1 MWSQYP
7 GGQRDFELVPEMGSN
22 PCLTFLLVYSALIT
36 IALMVTSTLLATNHS
51 TVVCKGGGEG
61 GEEVTVNHYAVI
73 DASKD
78 EIDDKPEHPCKC
90 QCNCKQEE
98 LITGIEVFTVTVLG
112 IIITAILVYS
122 CLALRYCILKQRKI
136 NVQLALEEE
145 KRLQEESEKQEK
157 EKRLKLIEELKN
169 EAIELRDMQ
178 KMPRKQD
185 EY

>member
-7 GGQRDFELVPEMGSN
+7 GDQRDSELVPDMASN

-61 GEEVTVNHYAVI
+61 GEEVTVNHYAIV

-78 EIDDKPEHPCKC
+78 EIDEKPEQPCKC

-136 NVQLALEEE
+136 NVQLALEEDNDSR
-145 KRLQEESEKQEK
+145 KN
-157 EKRLKLIEELKN
+157 LKN
-169 EAIELRDMQ
+169 KKKKKD
-178 KMPRKQD
+178 
-185 EY
+185 

>member
-1 MWSQYP
+1 
-7 GGQRDFELVPEMGSN
+7 MGSN

-36 IALMVTSTLLATNHS
+36 IALLVTSTLLATNHS

-61 GEEVTVNHYAVI
+61 GEEVIVNHYAVV

-78 EIDDKPEHPCKC
+78 EIDDKPEQCKC
-90 QCNCKQEE
+90 HCNCKQEE
-98 LITGIEVFTVTVLG
+98 LVTGIEVFIVTAVG
-112 IIITAILVYS
+112 IIIIAIMIYS
-122 CLALRYCILKQRKI
+122 CLALRYCILKQRKL
-136 NVQLALEEE
+136 NVQLALAEE

-169 EAIELRDMQ
+169 EAIELRDLQ

>member
-1 MWSQYP
+1 
-7 GGQRDFELVPEMGSN
+7 MGSN

-51 TVVCKGGGEG
+51 TVVCKGGEG
-61 GEEVTVNHYAVI
+61 GEEIVVNHYAVV

-78 EIDDKPEHPCKC
+78 EIDEDKPEQPCKC
-90 QCNCKQEE
+90 HCNCRQEE
-98 LITGIEVFTVTVLG
+98 MITGIEVFVVTAVG
-112 IIITAILVYS
+112 IIIIAITVYS
-122 CLALRYCILKQRKI
+122 CLALRYCILKQRKL
-136 NVQLALEEE
+136 NVQLALAEE

-169 EAIELRDMQ
+169 EAIELRDLQ